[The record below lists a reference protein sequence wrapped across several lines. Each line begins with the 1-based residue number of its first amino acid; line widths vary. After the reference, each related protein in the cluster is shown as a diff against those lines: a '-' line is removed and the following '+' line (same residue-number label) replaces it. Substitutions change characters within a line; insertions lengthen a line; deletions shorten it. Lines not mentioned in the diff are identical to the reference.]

1 MKDLLNNE
9 KQYLKA
15 KRKGA
20 KTIVREW
27 IEMEKGES
35 LLIVTDNTNME
46 EANLIKEEAL
56 KVGAKVDLEVMK
68 SADKDGGVVYDENPD
83 AFDGYDAIIGASDY
97 SIITVAATKKAID
110 RKARFLSLPLS
121 TNNGVSM
128 LAYNFMNMDP
138 NVAELM
144 ANVIMEDLEKTETI
158 EIKTELGTD
167 LIFKKKDRKVGLFNG
182 TSRDG
187 DGFASASFEIYM
199 SIEEDKTQ
207 GTFIVDGSLG
217 CIGIPEEP
225 ITMKIKDGKAIEFE
239 DTEAGDNLRE
249 YFESFEDDRMFVA
262 SELGIGLNLLSKTEG
277 NSYIE
282 DESAYRTFHI
292 GFGRNTG
299 LGGKQEAVGH
309 FDLVTL
315 YPDIYA
321 DGKLIMKEGH
331 LLHK

>member
-20 KTIVREW
+20 KAIVREW

-167 LIFKKKDRKVGLFNG
+167 LIFKKKDR
-182 TSRDG
+182 TR
-187 DGFASASFEIYM
+187 
-199 SIEEDKTQ
+199 
-207 GTFIVDGSLG
+207 
-217 CIGIPEEP
+217 
-225 ITMKIKDGKAIEFE
+225 KI
-239 DTEAGDNLRE
+239 
-249 YFESFEDDRMFVA
+249 
-262 SELGIGLNLLSKTEG
+262 
-277 NSYIE
+277 
-282 DESAYRTFHI
+282 
-292 GFGRNTG
+292 
-299 LGGKQEAVGH
+299 
-309 FDLVTL
+309 
-315 YPDIYA
+315 
-321 DGKLIMKEGH
+321 
-331 LLHK
+331 